1 MLYQHMLKRQSFLQ
15 KQIKQLEKKL
25 LFYPNDELMIV
36 HNGRYSKWYKN
47 NGSCSVYIPKK
58 ERTIAVNLAHKKF
71 YAAQLYD
78 LSQELKIL
86 NTFLNRY
93 KNIPHKSQNLLEDPA
108 FVELFSPSAST
119 LNTNQKDWTTEDFPK
134 NTQYPEQL
142 QHKCLSGELLRSKSE
157 VIIANLLFTHHIPY
171 RYECALLLDRLT
183 FYPDFTILNPLTD
196 EIIYWEHFGMM
207 DVPTYCD
214 QTFSKLKQYARHN
227 IIPGHNLITTYETRQ
242 NPIDSEQIER
252 LVEDFFK
259 CN

>member
-1 MLYQHMLKRQSFLQ
+1 MLKRQSFLQ
-15 KQIKQLEKKL
+15 TQIKQPKKKL
-25 LFYPNDELMIV
+25 LLYPNDELMIV

-47 NGSCSVYIPKK
+47 SGSCSTYIPKK
-58 ERTIAVNLAHKKF
+58 ERAIAVNLAQKKF
-71 YAAQLYD
+71 YAVQLYD

-86 NTFLNRY
+86 NTFLSRY

-119 LNTNQKDWTTEDFPK
+119 LNINQKDWLAEDYQK

-171 RYECALLLDRLT
+171 RYECALPLDRLT

-207 DVPTYCD
+207 DVPTYND
-214 QTFSKLKQYARHN
+214 QTFSKLKHYARHN

-252 LVEDFFK
+252 LVQDFFK
-259 CN
+259 YN